1 MSKKIDEYLLKKY
14 SIPQMNQH
22 SKPGNELCNI
32 LRRLNKN
39 KKLDYTD
46 KKWIQD
52 QGMSTLYKFI
62 ENWEKIG
69 KPDFY
74 TLHKSCSFP
83 YKSYMAPKESD
94 HTIRVST
101 YPTIKPEDDHPNPHV
116 SYSSHPN
123 NHIDLRI
130 ANTRDSTKS
139 MKNTSSSMD
148 TQKNNNKSKRNSTSA
163 KQKEC
168 SPIDVSTNMRKPHM
182 ALHYKK
188 AKLMEHIKSNL
199 EQITPSNIP
208 VDISSLFLPKIWDT
222 LNESIKKDINELFN
236 SYYYKLWTATSLMAY
251 RIFEN
256 VLKVHIN
263 HDLKEDPAID
273 ITDAIK
279 KLEKHKYDTDLI
291 ETLYELKEYRN
302 SFMHGNTRASTQEAK
317 ESIVKVISL
326 AMNIHNIKP

>member
-1 MSKKIDEYLLKKY
+1 MGKRVDEYLLKKY
-14 SIPQMNQH
+14 AISQTDHNYEPR
-22 SKPGNELCNI
+22 NELCAI
-32 LRRLNKN
+32 LDRLNKN
-39 KKLDYTD
+39 RKLDDND
-46 KKWIQD
+46 KKWIRKK
-52 QGMSTLYKFI
+52 GMFRFENFLK
-62 ENWEKIG
+62 NWEKTG

-83 YKSYMAPKESD
+83 YQSYMAPKESD
-94 HTIRVST
+94 HTLRVST
-101 YPTIKPEDDHPNPHV
+101 YLTIKPEDDHSAHRV
-116 SYSSHPN
+116 IYSSQSN
-123 NHIDLRI
+123 NHIDLHI
-130 ANTRDSTKS
+130 ENTRYSSKS
-139 MKNTSSSMD
+139 IRNTSPSIT
-148 TQKNNNKSKRNSTSA
+148 TQKNNNNSKRNGTSV

-168 SPIDVSTNMRKPHM
+168 SSIDVSTNMRKPHM

-222 LNESIKKDINELFN
+222 LNESIKKDINELFDA
-236 SYYYKLWTATSLMAY
+236 YYYKLWTSASLMAY

-263 HDLKEDPAID
+263 HDLKEEPAID

-279 KLEKHKYDTDLI
+279 KLEKHKYDSDLI
-291 ETLYELKEYRN
+291 KILYELREYRN